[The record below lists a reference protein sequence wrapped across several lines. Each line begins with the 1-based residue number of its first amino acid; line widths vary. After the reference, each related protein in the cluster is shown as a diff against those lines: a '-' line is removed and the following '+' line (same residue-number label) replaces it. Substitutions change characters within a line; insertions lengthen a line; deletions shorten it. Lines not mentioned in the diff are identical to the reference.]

1 MKQNHIFST
10 LWDLEIEKL
19 AQKIGVELKSKVT
32 ERYRAKMKLKTKHKW
47 FREMNYEYK
56 DNEIFKINFENTI

>member
-19 AQKIGVELKSKVT
+19 AQKTGVELKPKVT
-32 ERYRAKMKLKTKHKW
+32 ERYRAKMKLKAKHKW

-56 DNEIFKINFENTI
+56 CNEIFKINFENTI